1 MKIFAWPCGAS
12 VFLLFI
18 QRRWLINRP
27 RQGHYLQWQGPKR
40 DERKAWVL
48 TERKQTEI
56 LNLPKKIGLTG
67 CFGVK

>member
-1 MKIFAWPCGAS
+1 MKIFAWPRGAS

-27 RQGHYLQWQGPKR
+27 RQGQYLQWQGLKR
-40 DERKAWVL
+40 DGRKAWV
-48 TERKQTEI
+48 TEGKHAEI
-56 LNLPKKIGLTG
+56 LNLPKKTGLTG